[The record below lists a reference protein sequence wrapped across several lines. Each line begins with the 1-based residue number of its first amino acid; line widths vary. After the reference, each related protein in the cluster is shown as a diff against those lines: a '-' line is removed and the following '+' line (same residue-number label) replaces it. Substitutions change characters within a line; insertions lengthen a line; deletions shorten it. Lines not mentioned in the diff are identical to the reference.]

1 MADNVDGASINTF
14 VRHPLF
20 TTRLRQ
26 WQDARDCYEG
36 EDAVKLRKSLHLPRP
51 GGMTDDQ
58 FAAYLLRAVFYGVTE
73 RTVLGL
79 TGTIMRVP
87 PIPQNFPDSIEPKIG
102 KATADGNNLTTLA
115 MRAAIEL
122 LTTGRYGI
130 LVDMPQGENAEAS
143 PYFATYHTEDITNW
157 RTTLVKDE
165 EVVSRVMLREAVVT
179 RGSIIYERFRELLL
193 ENGVYIQRIW
203 EFKLE
208 DIEATGEGGEDST
221 PAVTDIGKP
230 VEEFTPKVRGET
242 LDFIPFVGLTSYDLS
257 FIVRKPPITDLVRMN
272 LAHFR
277 NSADYEHSL
286 FLTACPTPYIIGE
299 MDDKNIPTK
308 IGSGGLWHIA
318 SPASDVE
325 LGMLEFSGTGIDS
338 IREAMEDKKEQMR
351 AIGAQL
357 IVAGGPAETAEAVKM
372 KNKESGSVLVNTS
385 AALGLGLTRA
395 YQWAAHFAG
404 EPDEVV
410 EEINVKTNTDF
421 VETKL
426 DPAALTALVAAWQD
440 KVVSYETLH
449 RNLQEGEVADP
460 LQTAQDELD
469 KIAEEA
475 EKAKGEEG
483 VGGDNPAEEAMN
495 GAQVT
500 ALQALV
506 VAVSAGEMPAKSAEI
521 AALNAFPSIPK
532 EEVEEMFKVAE
543 EFDPSDPDAS
553 TGEGEPGEGT
563 PSPGMLKDGAT
574 MSLQES
580 EGMFVVMDKKTEQPV
595 FSSGDRAEAEAEFD
609 KRENG
614 GGGEG
619 KAGKFLLTEVNDH
632 THTVTLDD
640 EGNGTSSPGGEN
652 DHTHTVSGGTVAEA
666 EGHTH
671 PLEEA

>member
-1 MADNVDGASINTF
+1 MADNLDASTINTF

-20 TTRLRQ
+20 TTRLKQ
-26 WQDARDCYEG
+26 WHDARDCYEG
-36 EDAVKLRKSLHLPRP
+36 EDSIKLRKTIHLPMP

-58 FAAYLLRAVFYGVTE
+58 YNAYLLRAVFYGVTE

-87 PIPQNFPDSIEPKIG
+87 PIPQNIPDSIERKI
-102 KATADGNNLTTLA
+102 KRATADGNNLTTLA

-157 RTTLVKDE
+157 RTALVKDE

-179 RGSIIYERFRELLL
+179 RGAIIYERFRELLL
-193 ENGVYIQRIW
+193 QDGVYIQRIW
-203 EFKLE
+203 EFKLS
-208 DIEATGEGGEDST
+208 DIEADGAPNEDGSDST
-221 PAVTDIGKP
+221 APITNIGAP
-230 VEEFTPKVRGET
+230 VAEFTPKVRGNT

-257 FIVRKPPITDLVRMN
+257 FIVRKPPITDLCRMN

-299 MDDKNIPTK
+299 LEDKDIPSK

-318 SPASDVE
+318 APASDVE
-325 LGMLEFSGTGIDS
+325 LGMLEFSGTGIEA

-372 KNKESGSVLVNTS
+372 KNREGASVLVNTS
-385 AALGLGLTRA
+385 EALGLGLTRA
-395 YQWAAHFAG
+395 YQWAAFFAG
-404 EPDEVV
+404 EPDDVI
-410 EEINVKTNTDF
+410 EEISIKTNTDF
-421 VETKL
+421 IETKL

-440 KVVSYETLH
+440 KVISYETLH
-449 RNLQEGEVADP
+449 RNLQEGEIADP

-469 KIAEEA
+469 RIAEE
-475 EKAKGEEG
+475 EKA
-483 VGGDNPAEEAMN
+483 AEEAKAEKEG
-495 GAQVT
+495 GAGI
-500 ALQALV
+500 LRD
-506 VAVSAGEMPAKSAEI
+506 GERC
-521 AALNAFPSIPK
+521 
-532 EEVEEMFKVAE
+532 
-543 EFDPSDPDAS
+543 
-553 TGEGEPGEGT
+553 T
-563 PSPGMLKDGAT
+563 
-574 MSLQES
+574 LQES
-580 EGMFVVMDKKTEQPV
+580 EGMFVVMDKETEQPV
-595 FSSGDRAEAEAEFD
+595 FSSGDRAEAEAEFE

-614 GGGEG
+614 GDDKG
-619 KAGKFLLTEVNDH
+619 GKFTLTEVNDH
-632 THTVTLDD
+632 THEVTLDD
-640 EGNGTSSPGGEN
+640 EGNGTSTPGGVN
-652 DHTHTVSGGTVAEA
+652 DHTHTVEGGTVAEA

-671 PLEEA
+671 PMEKS